1 MTSMT
6 VRDALALP
14 SLRRGLP
21 QVLAGAGRLDR
32 PLRWAHAAEVPNIAE
47 LLKGGELLLST
58 GMGLPDRAGDQRRF
72 VGKLADRDVAALVFE
87 LGPALPRVPPCM
99 VDEAERRGMP
109 LVALRRSV
117 PFVEVTEAIHSA
129 ILAGQLA
136 LLRRGEEIHQRFTG
150 LMLDGEGVD
159 TVVRALADTIAD
171 PVVLE
176 DARGELLFHA
186 RHRAPD
192 RDVVEAWES
201 LRAGA
206 ETPSYTVDLP
216 TGDAGGPGRLVALG
230 IDTPIDDFDRVAIE
244 RAAGVIALASL
255 RTNQQQLL
263 ALRERG
269 GFLAELAAG
278 DLTPR
283 DAATR
288 AEGLNFTAGEGGL
301 LPLAVDLAPRR
312 TATPGP
318 RRDAEERA
326 AALAWRD
333 ARRDLAARN
342 LPALFG
348 ARSEEG
354 DVLVLVALGRAAGG
368 GVPGAG
374 GRSRRNGA
382 SADGDGRGA
391 ARAEA
396 AQAAAE
402 AIHRAVERHFGRG
415 RRATVVAGPAARTWA
430 EVGPALQQAIGAVDA
445 ARRVPA
451 RDWHDA
457 AAPDLERL
465 LAALRDH
472 EALTSF
478 VETRLGPLLEHDAR
492 RKHRL
497 LPTLEAFCAY
507 GGHKAETARAL
518 HLGRQALYHRL
529 GRIEELLG
537 ADLEDEDTRL
547 GLHLAIRAR
556 RING

>member
-1 MTSMT
+1 MGAMT

-14 SLRRGLP
+14 ALRRGLP
-21 QVLAGAGRLDR
+21 QVLAGAARLDH
-32 PLRWAHAAEVPNIAE
+32 PLRWAHAAEVRNIAE

-58 GMGLPDRAGDQRRF
+58 GMGLPERSAEQRRF
-72 VGKLADRDVAALVFE
+72 VDELADRDVAALVLE
-87 LGPALPRVPPCM
+87 LNPALPRVPDCM
-99 VDEAERRGMP
+99 VDEAERRALP
-109 LVALRRSV
+109 LVALRRGV

-159 TVVRALADTIAD
+159 TVVRALAETIGD

-186 RHRAPD
+186 RHRAND
-192 RDVVEAWES
+192 GDVVAAWEQ
-201 LRAGA
+201 LRAGTVTTDDA
-206 ETPSYTVDLP
+206 AYGVDLP

-230 IDTPIDDFDRVAIE
+230 LDSPIDDFDRVAIE

-278 DLTPR
+278 DLPAR
-283 DAATR
+283 DAADR
-288 AEGLNFTAGEGGL
+288 ADGLSFTADGQL
-301 LPLAVDLAPRR
+301 LPLVVDLDPRR
-312 TATPGP
+312 TNGAGP

-333 ARRDLAARN
+333 VRRELAARN

-348 ARSEEG
+348 AREG
-354 DVLVLVALGRAAGG
+354 DVLALLALGRAADTD
-368 GVPGAG
+368 
-374 GRSRRNGA
+374 RT
-382 SADGDGRGA
+382 SAA
-391 ARAEA
+391 TL
-396 AQAAAE
+396 AAE
-402 AIHRAVERHFGRG
+402 AIHRAVEHHFGRG
-415 RRATVVAGPAARTWA
+415 RRATVVAGPAARGWDEAGTGLR
-430 EVGPALQQAIGAVDA
+430 EAIAAVDA
-445 ARRVPA
+445 ARRVPE
-451 RDWHDA
+451 RPWHDA

-465 LAALRDH
+465 LAGLRDH
-472 EALTSF
+472 AALTTF
-478 VETRLGPLLEHDAR
+478 VGHRLGPLLDHDER
-492 RKHRL
+492 RKHKL
-497 LPTLEAFCAY
+497 LPTLEAFCTF
-507 GGHKAETARAL
+507 GGHKADTARAL

-529 GRIEELLG
+529 GRIEDLLQ

-547 GLHLAIRAR
+547 GLHLALRAR